1 MKNIKCWIW
10 KWHIKNFPSTWAQS
24 SVAGNHVWL
33 APSLDCRT
41 DHKFNAVK
49 MFFEIRVQVL
59 IKQNGMLDV
68 WMTYFSW
75 NIYYSFTDMSAMGY
89 LFDWTIYNWH
99 WVLTTGEK
107 VKKSTLQN
115 KLFEIRA
122 QVLIKQNIFLDI

>member
-1 MKNIKCWIW
+1 
-10 KWHIKNFPSTWAQS
+10 
-24 SVAGNHVWL
+24 
-33 APSLDCRT
+33 
-41 DHKFNAVK
+41 